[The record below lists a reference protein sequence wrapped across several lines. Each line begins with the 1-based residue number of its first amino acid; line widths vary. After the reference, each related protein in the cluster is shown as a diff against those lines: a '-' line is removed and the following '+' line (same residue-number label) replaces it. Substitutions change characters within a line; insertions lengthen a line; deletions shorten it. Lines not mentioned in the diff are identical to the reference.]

1 MSTDEPDEGTDSARR
16 FSWPMSRV
24 NTVLVAVCAV
34 GALVCFV
41 LGQVPAGVALLV
53 GALVGGLGAVFA
65 RRGSSGDL
73 ERVNAL
79 EYADERDRAAAVRG
93 LAVVGVLALL
103 LCVVQMIVFAIAQV
117 DPLSRFMALGV
128 FLVLVVGWFFAN
140 WFFVRRG

>member
-1 MSTDEPDEGTDSARR
+1 MSP
-16 FSWPMSRV
+16 V

-34 GALVCFV
+34 GALLCFV
-41 LGQVPAGVALLV
+41 LGQVVAGAALLI
-53 GALVGGLGAVFA
+53 GAIVGGLGAVFA

-93 LAVVGVLALL
+93 LAVVGVLAMLL
-103 LCVVQMIVFAIAQV
+103 GIVQLIVFAVVQV
-117 DPLSRFMALGV
+117 DPLPRFLALGM
-128 FLVLVVGWFFAN
+128 FLSLMVCWFFAN

>member
-1 MSTDEPDEGTDSARR
+1 MSTDEPGGSTEPARR
-16 FSWPMSRV
+16 FSWPMSPV
-24 NTVLVAVCAV
+24 NTALVAVCAL

-41 LGQVPAGVALLV
+41 LGQVPAGVALLL

-65 RRGSSGDL
+65 RRGGSGDL

-93 LAVVGVLALL
+93 LAVVGALALL
-103 LCVVQMIVFAIAQV
+103 LGVVQMIVLAIAQV
-117 DPLSRFMALGV
+117 EPLPRFLALGG

-140 WFFVRRG
+140 WYFVRRG